1 MWGKKPHSDELCDD
15 VKTKSNK
22 KNHVTEIQWQ
32 NHTRVTCTDDQRLTC
47 TNDPLLT
54 YTDDPPTLRCPRCPR
69 TPPVLSCKDLAMS
82 PVSKSTHVQT
92 RMSPSPLIT
101 HKLLG
106 SSMSH
111 LGEGSKP
118 TDAIPKR
125 MGHFRGTNTSRTRF
139 TFRRYIYRER

>member
-1 MWGKKPHSDELCDD
+1 M
-15 VKTKSNK
+15 TKSHKSNMHRRPTSDVHK
-22 KNHVTEIQWQ
+22 RPTFDVH
-32 NHTRVTCTDDQRLTC
+32 RR
-47 TNDPLLT
+47 
-54 YTDDPPTLRCPRCPR
+54 PPTLRCPRCPR
-69 TPPVLSCKDLAMS
+69 TPPVPSCKDLAMS

-118 TDAIPKR
+118 TEAIPKR

-139 TFRRYIYRER
+139 TFRRYIYIYIEMDIDRYIYI